1 VLRLNESKDN
11 VDRAKASLD
20 YVQKISMDLYPR
32 IEIGPK
38 IQRVQ
43 VELENSKRSL
53 ITLSQML
60 DRRSVHE
67 HYMQAIR
74 GLCGGGLFG
83 LTLMLIASLISAFLL
98 TILVCVDSHTWIY
111 LTKK

>member
-11 VDRAKASLD
+11 VDRAKSSLD
-20 YVQKISMDLYPR
+20 HVAKISMDLYPR
-32 IEIGPK
+32 IELGPK

-43 VELENSKRSL
+43 AELDNSKRSL
-53 ITLSQML
+53 LNLSQLL

-83 LTLMLIASLISAFLL
+83 LSLMLVASLISALIL